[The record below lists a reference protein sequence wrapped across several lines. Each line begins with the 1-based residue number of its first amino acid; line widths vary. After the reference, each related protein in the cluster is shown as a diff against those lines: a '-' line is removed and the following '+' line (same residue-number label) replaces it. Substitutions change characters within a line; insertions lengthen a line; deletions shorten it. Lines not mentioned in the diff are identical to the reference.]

1 MSKPNKDDR
10 VYIENRLDCIE
21 RIEDYTKFDKSAF
34 MKSTMIQDA
43 VIRNLQ
49 VMAESSQRL
58 GKGIR
63 QMQPHIAW
71 RELSGFRNILVHDYL
86 GVDLQTIW
94 SVLEL
99 ELPKLKSALLSI
111 QAQLGE
117 YDKHL
122 TRANS

>member
-10 VYIENRLDCIE
+10 VYIEHMLDCIE
-21 RIEDYTKFDKSAF
+21 RIEDYTQCDNPTF
-34 MKSTMIQDA
+34 MRSTLVQDA

-58 GKGIR
+58 GEEVK
-63 QMQPHIAW
+63 QLQPHIAW

-99 ELPKLKSALLSI
+99 ELPKLKSALLNI
-111 QAQLGE
+111 QTQLG
-117 YDKHL
+117 
-122 TRANS
+122 R